1 MMKVLM
7 NKQRKII
14 MNTLKTR
21 NGKQLIGY
29 VITLIVISGLLL
41 LLSKGVL
48 AVSGSITV
56 PVFAG
61 ISTYG
66 FLIII
71 GFIVLLGL
79 PQVFKDLYAA
89 TDLQLLFTMPIPTR
103 NILWMKYCHSYCGIP
118 LLTYVFFVIPL
129 FICSIR
135 SAIIVHDG
143 YPDKKHFLDV
153 IFAKL

>member
-56 PVFAG
+56 HVFAG
-61 ISTYG
+61 ICTYG

-71 GFIVLLGL
+71 GFIVLLVL
-79 PQVFKDLYAA
+79 PQVFKDSYAP
-89 TDLQLLFTMPIPTR
+89 TDLQLLFTIPTPTR
-103 NILWMKYCHSYCGIP
+103 NIFWMKYLQSYSGIP
-118 LLTYVFFVIPL
+118 LLAYVFLVIQFFVYGAVTGP
-129 FICSIR
+129 S
-135 SAIIVHDG
+135 SM
-143 YPDKKHFLDV
+143 
-153 IFAKL
+153 

>member
-71 GFIVLLGL
+71 GFIVLFGL
-79 PQVFKDLYAA
+79 LQVFRVLYTVKDM
-89 TDLQLLFTMPIPTR
+89 QLLFTM
-103 NILWMKYCHSYCGIP
+103 
-118 LLTYVFFVIPL
+118 
-129 FICSIR
+129 
-135 SAIIVHDG
+135 AIVT
-143 YPDKKHFLDV
+143 
-153 IFAKL
+153 